1 VRRLLHGARYMVRG
15 AVFGRVPI
23 PPRLYSATAPH
34 QPSFHEFGKG
44 TADLVRCQRVSERTG
59 HEAEYSDV
67 VKGASTGGGSYVLLS
82 QDELDEIA
90 PGLSPSL
97 DIRHVADLGEVDP
110 IYFSRAYFL
119 RPGDDASKEAT
130 PCYGRHGA
138 HWQGRDRQL
147 RDAHQGVPGRVRAD
161 GDVLVLETQFFADE
175 IRDPRWRS
183 ATCRAAWICLRGRCR
198 WPAS

>member
-1 VRRLLHGARYMVRG
+1 MARAIWSGVLS
-15 AVFGRVPI
+15 FGRVPI
-23 PPRLYSATAPH
+23 PPRLYPATEPH

-44 TADLVRCQRVSERTG
+44 TADLVRCQRISERTG

-90 PGLSPSL
+90 PGQSPSL

-110 IYFSRAYFL
+110 MYFSRAYFL
-119 RPGDDASKEAT
+119 RPGDDATNEAT

-138 HWQGRDRQL
+138 QL
-147 RDAHQGVPGRVRAD
+147 RSR
-161 GDVLVLETQFFADE
+161 
-175 IRDPRWRS
+175 
-183 ATCRAAWICLRGRCR
+183 RGREQRSFRPRGACSRRCEHSTWSRPQNGSPRCR
-198 WPAS
+198 DDAWNAACSGRPVRRTARS